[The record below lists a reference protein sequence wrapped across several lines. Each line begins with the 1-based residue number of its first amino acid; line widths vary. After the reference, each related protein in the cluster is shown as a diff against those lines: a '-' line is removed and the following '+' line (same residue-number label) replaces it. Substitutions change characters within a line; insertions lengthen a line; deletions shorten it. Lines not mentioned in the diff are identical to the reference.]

1 MFESAPLVVP
11 ARVAEQVADDP
22 ADWVATLSEA
32 CRRLGPDHEPI
43 STARGHDFRLLTDVP
58 GVVQQLI
65 ATVVADA
72 TTGRP
77 AVVES
82 VADVTALEVGLV
94 RAALDDRLDDLDLP
108 WSPWPSVAATLV
120 IPSVVLGLSEDL
132 RAADGPKLCRL
143 ASLLAGPAAEVCLE
157 LARGVESV
165 A

>member
-22 ADWVATLSEA
+22 ADWVATLSAA
-32 CRRLGPDHEPI
+32 CRETWPAEEPI

-58 GVVQQLI
+58 AVVQQLI
-65 ATVVADA
+65 ATVVADV

-82 VADVTALEVGLV
+82 AADLAALELGLV
-94 RAALDDRLDDLDLP
+94 RAALDDRLD
-108 WSPWPSVAATLV
+108 A
-120 IPSVVLGLSEDL
+120 
-132 RAADGPKLCRL
+132 
-143 ASLLAGPAAEVCLE
+143 LLAGPAADVCLE
-157 LARGVESV
+157 LAHGVESV